1 MMVTVRAFL
10 SALLLVALL
19 GACSREQE
27 DWRSAER
34 ADTIGSY
41 GQFIEHHPESELTTQ
56 ARTRIAQLGEDR
68 DWQEANDRDSGD
80 AYHQFLDKHP
90 NGKWSQEA
98 RIRMENYA
106 MGQRR
111 TAEQAAPGWSNTAA
125 AAAPAVTPPPIAPAA
140 TTAPSA
146 TTASAA
152 GLAAAAPRVAT
163 SVAPTSAAVGVTT
176 TPTNAPVPDVRSAP
190 VDAAPAGAVLTASGV
205 TAGYGIQLGAFSSA
219 EKADAQWQV
228 IASRFGS
235 QLQGLTSH
243 VVAADT
249 PQGRIY
255 RLQSD
260 VGEESR
266 ARAICEALRE
276 QSQPCVPVIPH

>member
-68 DWQEANDRDSGD
+68 DWQEANSRDSGD

-152 GLAAAAPRVAT
+152 GLAAA
-163 SVAPTSAAVGVTT
+163 
-176 TPTNAPVPDVRSAP
+176 AP

>member
-1 MMVTVRAFL
+1 MMITVRAFL
-10 SALLLVALL
+10 SALFLLALL

-27 DWRSAER
+27 DWRAAER

-68 DWQEANDRDSGD
+68 DWQEANGRDSGD

-111 TAEQAAPGWSNTAA
+111 SAEQGPSTAGASPAPVSPLTG
-125 AAAPAVTPPPIAPAA
+125 PAG
-140 TTAPSA
+140 
-146 TTASAA
+146 TTASATA
-152 GLAAAAPRVAT
+152 LAHTAPPVAAA
-163 SVAPTSAAVGVTT
+163 VAPATAAVTVTT
-176 TPTNAPVPDVRSAP
+176 TPTTGPASALRTE
-190 VDAAPAGAVLTASGV
+190 PAGTVLTAA

-228 IASRFGS
+228 MASRFGS
-235 QLQGLTSH
+235 QLRGLTSH

-260 VGEESR
+260 VGDESR
-266 ARAICEALRE
+266 ARGICEALRE
-276 QSQPCVPVIPH
+276 QSQPCVPVIPR

>member
-1 MMVTVRAFL
+1 MMVTVRTRTLF
-10 SALLLVALL
+10 SALFLVALL

-27 DWRSAER
+27 DWRAAER

-41 GQFIEHHPESELTTQ
+41 GQFLEHHPESELTTQ

-68 DWQEANDRDSGD
+68 DWQEANGRDSGD
-80 AYHQFLDKHP
+80 AYRQFLDKHP

-106 MGQRR
+106 MGQMRS
-111 TAEQAAPGWSNTAA
+111 AERSARAWSNTAA
-125 AAAPAVTPPPIAPAA
+125 VAPPAVAPAVAPAPASTIAPAPPSTTAAAPAPALAAVTP
-140 TTAPSA
+140 T
-146 TTASAA
+146 
-152 GLAAAAPRVAT
+152 G
-163 SVAPTSAAVGVTT
+163 SAAV
-176 TPTNAPVPDVRSAP
+176 PTAV
-190 VDAAPAGAVLTASGV
+190 AA

-219 EKADAQWQV
+219 EKADAQWQLM
-228 IASRFGS
+228 ASRFGS

-255 RLQSD
+255 RLQAD
-260 VGEESR
+260 VGDESR
-266 ARAICEALRE
+266 SRAICEALRE
-276 QSQPCVPVIPH
+276 QSQPCVPVIPR